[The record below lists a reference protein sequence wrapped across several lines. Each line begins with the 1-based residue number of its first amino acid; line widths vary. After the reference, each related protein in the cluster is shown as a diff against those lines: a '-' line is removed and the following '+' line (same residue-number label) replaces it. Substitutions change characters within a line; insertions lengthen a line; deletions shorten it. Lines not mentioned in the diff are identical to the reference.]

1 MIGLWLIGDWKIY
14 AAIYKWKCI
23 DIISKLCLY
32 EVHFRYDI
40 SHSWC
45 IIFHCVNIK
54 FNMRK
59 KKSVIVLLINIRNAI
74 DIFLKER
81 KNGMNILRAEI
92 IEKAVLIIFQSF
104 ICLGEWIISTIV
116 TFSIILLIM
125 RYKCF
130 YRFLWYLFD
139 FVSISIDE
147 KNFQTFGIFQVI

>member
-1 MIGLWLIGDWKIY
+1 MRMYRYYIKDVFVWSSFPIWYFTFLMHYFPLRKYKIQY
-14 AAIYKWKCI
+14 A
-23 DIISKLCLY
+23 
-32 EVHFRYDI
+32 
-40 SHSWC
+40 
-45 IIFHCVNIK
+45 
-54 FNMRK
+54 K

-147 KNFQTFGIFQVI
+147 KNFQTF